1 MQLGQLHAFWPNSDS
16 HSAARL
22 PYADVC
28 RPVGPTGQSH
38 VRSHDHLH
46 THLTTGAR
54 EPAFAR
60 APISLENRTRLS
72 VASIVPRTSRNG
84 LPRMAGTPPTILARS
99 ALDHGRG

>member
-22 PYADVC
+22 PYADAC

-54 EPAFAR
+54 ELAATDFRAWRARRRLFLHARPLTTAGDKIPGALTFPPFHRPIEFA
-60 APISLENRTRLS
+60 L
-72 VASIVPRTSRNG
+72 
-84 LPRMAGTPPTILARS
+84 TPS
-99 ALDHGRG
+99 F